1 MAQGRSGKSRGAT
14 PSTRALAL
22 AACVV
27 ALGLLAWRGSEVL
40 TRAPAAPGPLSQ
52 TEASLLAVAEA
63 MAGQG
68 HVRVSVTRKAGT
80 GEKILVLLDDKAA
93 VEDAALVRVV
103 ASAAGLSD
111 HDGDRVDL
119 QRVPFAPGVTGKP
132 LPRDWAELSLLA
144 LLAGLAGWLGY
155 RAPGREDAPAELV
168 CETLPARLA
177 PQPAEP
183 LKPVTPARSSEAA
196 DLARQDPAGAADVV
210 RGWMGRRGD
219 AA

>member
-1 MAQGRSGKSRGAT
+1 MAQGRSGKSRSAT
-14 PSTRALAL
+14 PSTRAVAL
-22 AACVV
+22 AACIV
-27 ALGLLAWRGSEVL
+27 ALGLLAWRGSEVI
-40 TRAPAAPGPLSQ
+40 TRAPASPGPLSQ

-63 MAGQG
+63 VAGQG
-68 HVRVSVTRKAGT
+68 HVRVSVARQPGAGET
-80 GEKILVLLDDKAA
+80 ILVLLDEKAA
-93 VEDAALVRVV
+93 IDDATLVRVV
-103 ASAAGLSD
+103 TSAAGLSD
-111 HDGDRVDL
+111 GSGDRVDL

-155 RAPGREDAPAELV
+155 RAPGRDDAPAELV
-168 CETLPARLA
+168 RETLPARLT

-196 DLARQDPAGAADVV
+196 DLARRDPAGAADIV
-210 RGWMGRRGD
+210 RGWIGRRGD